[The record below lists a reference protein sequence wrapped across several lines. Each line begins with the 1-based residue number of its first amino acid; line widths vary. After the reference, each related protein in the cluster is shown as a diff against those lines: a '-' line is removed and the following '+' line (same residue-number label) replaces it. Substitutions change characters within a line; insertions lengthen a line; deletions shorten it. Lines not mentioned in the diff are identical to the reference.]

1 MKLIVLNGPSGIG
14 KSTTA
19 LELQKEL
26 PLSLLIDI
34 DAQRRYI
41 EGYKEHREESA
52 KLSYKH
58 AVALTRAHLGF
69 GYSVIVE
76 KTALWADWFLEELE
90 QNTDE
95 YGAEFFEFI
104 LTAKKDILLNRAT
117 ERGFI
122 PGGSLTLA
130 KVEEMW
136 EESERLPAR
145 RPNAFII
152 DTSEI
157 SPEETLKRV
166 KDKALLSSSR

>member
-1 MKLIVLNGPSGIG
+1 MKLIILNGPSGIG

-19 LELQKEL
+19 LELQKQL

-58 AVALTRAHLGF
+58 AIALSRAHLGF

-90 QNTDE
+90 KSADD

-104 LTAKKDILLNRAT
+104 LTAKKDILLFRAT
-117 ERGFI
+117 ERGFTE
-122 PGGSLTLA
+122 GNSLTLA

-136 EESERLPAR
+136 EESEKLPAR
-145 RPNAFII
+145 RPKAVVI
-152 DTSEI
+152 DTSEMA
-157 SPEETLKRV
+157 PEEALRKV
-166 KDKALLSSSR
+166 KKGIGL

>member
-41 EGYKEHREESA
+41 QGYKEHREESA
-52 KLSYKH
+52 KLSYKY
-58 AVALTRAHLGF
+58 AIALTRAHLGF

-90 QNTDE
+90 QSAQE

-104 LTAKKDILLNRAT
+104 LTAKKDILLSRAT

-122 PGGSLTLA
+122 EGGSLTLA
-130 KVEEMW
+130 KVGEMW
-136 EESERLPAR
+136 EESEKLPAR
-145 RPNAFII
+145 RPKAVVI

-157 SPEETLKRV
+157 TPDETLRRV
-166 KDKALLSSSR
+166 KENLNHNDS

>member
-34 DAQRRYI
+34 DALRRYI

-52 KLSYKH
+52 ELSYKH
-58 AVALTRAHLGF
+58 ALALTRMHLECGH
-69 GYSVIVE
+69 SVIVE
-76 KTALWADWFLEELE
+76 KTVLWADWFLEELE
-90 QNTDE
+90 KSANE
-95 YGAEFFEFI
+95 FHAEFFEFI
-104 LTAKKDILLNRAT
+104 LTAQKDILLSRVT

-136 EESERLPAR
+136 EESEKLPAR
-145 RPNAFII
+145 RPKAVVI
-152 DTSEI
+152 DTSDMR
-157 SPEETLKRV
+157 PQETLREIKNRV
-166 KDKALLSSSR
+166 GL